1 MESEMKQTV
10 ETKNYNYGG
19 EITALYCRLSRD
31 DDLVGDSNSIVHQK
45 EILESYAKSHAF
57 LNPVFYVDDGY
68 SGTNFNRP
76 AFQRMLGDIESGK
89 VKTVIVKDMSRFGR
103 NYIMVGYYT
112 EILFEQKG
120 IRFIAVND
128 MVDSKQEGD
137 EFTPFRN
144 IINEWYAKDTSKKVK
159 AVLRAKGMSGKH
171 VSPVPPYGYKK
182 DERDKTKWVIDEE
195 AALVVREIYR
205 LYLEG
210 AGTKEI
216 ADILTARGIETPIIY
231 FKRRGMPVRSKSEV
245 PDVWSMATVAGI
257 LKQEA
262 YTGCT
267 VNFKTRKKSYKTKY
281 QERLPRENW
290 VIFENTQEAII
301 DRETFSIVHKMLE
314 SRRRPK
320 KIGSPCVNVFNG
332 LVYCADCGNRMY
344 LHHNTKQTQRDA
356 FVCSRYRR
364 AKFHDC
370 TSHHITYDLLYT
382 IVLNDLRRV
391 CRSIRERRQEFIALY
406 YGEMEQKMNKKSNAV
421 KSELSRSERRCAEID
436 GIIKRLYEDSLCGK
450 ISDDRFAVLSK
461 DYEAEQAK
469 LKTRIA
475 DLNAGLKAIKD
486 RDDGLNRFLLLV
498 DKYTEIPELTPEI
511 LNAFIDRIKVGAKIK
526 CASSSDALHRKS
538 TTKRQIRIV
547 YKFVGAVNL
556 Q

>member
-245 PDVWSMATVAGI
+245 PDVWSMVTVAGI

-511 LNAFIDRIKVGAKIK
+511 LNAFIDRIEVGAKIK

>member
-511 LNAFIDRIKVGAKIK
+511 LNAFIDRIEVGAKIK
-526 CASSSDALHRKS
+526 CARSARLLHRKS

>member
-301 DRETFSIVHKMLE
+301 DRETFAIVHKMLE

-498 DKYTEIPELTPEI
+498 DRYTEIPELTPEI
-511 LNAFIDRIKVGAKIK
+511 LNAFIDRIEVGAKIK

>member
-486 RDDGLNRFLLLV
+486 RDDGLNRFLFLV

-511 LNAFIDRIKVGAKIK
+511 LNAFIDRIEVGAKIK

>member
-195 AALVVREIYR
+195 AAWVVREIYR

-301 DRETFSIVHKMLE
+301 DRETFAIVHKMLE

-332 LVYCADCGNRMY
+332 LVYCADCSNRMY

-370 TSHHITYDLLYT
+370 TSHHITYDLLYA

-391 CRSIRERRQEFIALY
+391 CRSIRERRQEFIAFY
-406 YGEMEQKMNKKSNAV
+406 YGEMEQKINKRSNAA

-475 DLNAGLKAIKD
+475 ELNAGLKAIKD

-511 LNAFIDRIKVGAKIK
+511 LNAFIDRIEVGAKIK
-526 CASSSDALHRKS
+526 CASSSDALRRKS
-538 TTKRQIRIV
+538 TAKRQIRIV

>member
-1 MESEMKQTV
+1 MESEMMQTV
-10 ETKNYNYGG
+10 ENQNYNYGG

-31 DDLVGDSNSIVHQK
+31 DDQVGDSNSIVHQK

-76 AFQRMLGDIESGK
+76 AFQRMLGDIENGK
-89 VKTVIVKDMSRFGR
+89 VRTVIVKDMSRFGR

-245 PDVWSMATVAGI
+245 PDIWSMATVAGI

-301 DRETFSIVHKMLE
+301 DRETFAIVHKMLE

-320 KIGSPCVNVFNG
+320 KIGAPRVNVFNG
-332 LVYCADCGNRMY
+332 LVYCVDCGNRMY

-406 YGEMEQKMNKKSNAV
+406 YGEMEQKVNKRSSAV
-421 KSELSRSERRCAEID
+421 KCELSRSERRCAEID

-475 DLNAGLKAIKD
+475 ELNAGLKAIKD

-498 DKYTEIPELTPEI
+498 DRYTEIPELTPEI
-511 LNAFIDRIKVGAKIK
+511 LNAFIDRIEVGAKIK
-526 CASSSDALHRKS
+526 CASSSDALRRKS
-538 TTKRQIRIV
+538 TAKRQIRIV

>member
-475 DLNAGLKAIKD
+475 ELNAGLKAIKD

-511 LNAFIDRIKVGAKIK
+511 LNAFIDRIEVGAKIK

>member
-1 MESEMKQTV
+1 MKQTV

-436 GIIKRLYEDSLCGK
+436 GIIKQLYEDSLCGK

-511 LNAFIDRIKVGAKIK
+511 LNAFIDRIEVGAKIK

>member
-1 MESEMKQTV
+1 MESEMMQTV
-10 ETKNYNYGG
+10 ETKNNYYGG

-31 DDLVGDSNSIVHQK
+31 DDQVGDSNSIVHQK

-112 EILFEQKG
+112 GILFEQKE

-245 PDVWSMATVAGI
+245 PEVWSMATVAGI

-301 DRETFSIVHKMLE
+301 DRETFAIVHKMLE

-320 KIGSPCVNVFNG
+320 KIGAPCVNVFTG

-391 CRSIRERRQEFIALY
+391 CRSVRERRQEFIALY
-406 YGEMEQKMNKKSNAV
+406 YGEMEQKVNKRSSAV

-436 GIIKRLYEDSLCGK
+436 GIIKRLYEDSLCEK

-461 DYEAEQAK
+461 DYEVEQAK

-475 DLNAGLKAIKD
+475 ELNAGLKAIKD

-498 DKYTEIPELTPEI
+498 DKYTEIPELTPEL
-511 LNAFIDRIKVGAKIK
+511 LNAFIDRIEVGAKIK
-526 CASSSDALHRKS
+526 CASSSDALRRKS

>member
-1 MESEMKQTV
+1 MESEMMQTV
-10 ETKNYNYGG
+10 ETKNYYYGG

-182 DERDKTKWVIDEE
+182 DERDKTKWGIDEE

-301 DRETFSIVHKMLE
+301 DRETFAIVHKMLE

-332 LVYCADCGNRMY
+332 LVYCADCSNRMY

-391 CRSIRERRQEFIALY
+391 CRSIRERRQEFIAFY
-406 YGEMEQKMNKKSNAV
+406 YGEMEQKINKRSNAA

-511 LNAFIDRIKVGAKIK
+511 LNAFIDRIEVGAKIK

>member
-128 MVDSKQEGD
+128 MMDSKQEGD

-320 KIGSPCVNVFNG
+320 KIGSPSVNVFNG

-406 YGEMEQKMNKKSNAV
+406 YGEMEQKMNKRSNAV

-475 DLNAGLKAIKD
+475 ELNAGLKAIKD

-498 DKYTEIPELTPEI
+498 DRYTEIPELTPEL
-511 LNAFIDRIKVGAKIK
+511 LNAFIDRIEVGAKIK
-526 CASSSDALHRKS
+526 CASSSDALCRKS
-538 TTKRQIRIV
+538 TAKRQIRIV

>member
-245 PDVWSMATVAGI
+245 PDVCSMATVAGI

-511 LNAFIDRIKVGAKIK
+511 LNAFIDRIEVGAKIK

>member
-301 DRETFSIVHKMLE
+301 NRETFAIVHKMLE

-320 KIGSPCVNVFNG
+320 KIGAPRVNVFNG
-332 LVYCADCGNRMY
+332 LVYCADCANRMY

-370 TSHHITYDLLYT
+370 TSHHITYDLLYA

-391 CRSIRERRQEFIALY
+391 CRSIMERRQEFIAFY
-406 YGEMEQKMNKKSNAV
+406 YGEMEQKINKRSNAA

-475 DLNAGLKAIKD
+475 ELNAGLKAIKD

-498 DKYTEIPELTPEI
+498 DKYTEIPELTPEL
-511 LNAFIDRIKVGAKIK
+511 LNAFIDRIEVGAKIK
-526 CASSSDALHRKS
+526 CASSSDALRRKS
-538 TTKRQIRIV
+538 TAKRQIRIV

>member
-210 AGTKEI
+210 AGTKKI

-511 LNAFIDRIKVGAKIK
+511 LNAFIDRIEVGAKIK

>member
-344 LHHNTKQTQRDA
+344 LGPMSILWTKK
-356 FVCSRYRR
+356 V
-364 AKFHDC
+364 
-370 TSHHITYDLLYT
+370 
-382 IVLNDLRRV
+382 
-391 CRSIRERRQEFIALY
+391 
-406 YGEMEQKMNKKSNAV
+406 
-421 KSELSRSERRCAEID
+421 
-436 GIIKRLYEDSLCGK
+436 
-450 ISDDRFAVLSK
+450 
-461 DYEAEQAK
+461 
-469 LKTRIA
+469 
-475 DLNAGLKAIKD
+475 
-486 RDDGLNRFLLLV
+486 
-498 DKYTEIPELTPEI
+498 EI
-511 LNAFIDRIKVGAKIK
+511 L
-526 CASSSDALHRKS
+526 C
-538 TTKRQIRIV
+538 
-547 YKFVGAVNL
+547 
-556 Q
+556 

>member
-301 DRETFSIVHKMLE
+301 DRETFAIVHKMLE

-511 LNAFIDRIKVGAKIK
+511 LNAFIDRIEVGAKIK

>member
-301 DRETFSIVHKMLE
+301 DRETFAIVHKMLE

-475 DLNAGLKAIKD
+475 ELNAGLKAIKD

-511 LNAFIDRIKVGAKIK
+511 LNAFIDRIEVGAKIK
-526 CASSSDALHRKS
+526 CASSSDALRRKS
-538 TTKRQIRIV
+538 TAKRQIRIV

>member
-290 VIFENTQEAII
+290 VIFENTQGAII
-301 DRETFSIVHKMLE
+301 DRETFAIVHKMLE

-511 LNAFIDRIKVGAKIK
+511 LNAFIDRIEVGAKIK

>member
-320 KIGSPCVNVFNG
+320 IIGSPCVNVFNG

-511 LNAFIDRIKVGAKIK
+511 LNAFIDRIEVGAKIK

>member
-31 DDLVGDSNSIVHQK
+31 DDLVGDSN
-45 EILESYAKSHAF
+45 SYAKSHAF

-511 LNAFIDRIKVGAKIK
+511 LNAFIDRIEVGAKIK

>member
-1 MESEMKQTV
+1 
-10 ETKNYNYGG
+10 
-19 EITALYCRLSRD
+19 
-31 DDLVGDSNSIVHQK
+31 
-45 EILESYAKSHAF
+45 
-57 LNPVFYVDDGY
+57 
-68 SGTNFNRP
+68 
-76 AFQRMLGDIESGK
+76 
-89 VKTVIVKDMSRFGR
+89 
-103 NYIMVGYYT
+103 MVGYYT

-511 LNAFIDRIKVGAKIK
+511 LNAFIDRIEVGAKIK

>member
-89 VKTVIVKDMSRFGR
+89 VKTVIVKDTSRFGR

-344 LHHNTKQTQRDA
+344 LHHNTKQTQHDA

-364 AKFHDC
+364 AKFLDC

-511 LNAFIDRIKVGAKIK
+511 LNAFIDRIEVGAKIK

>member
-31 DDLVGDSNSIVHQK
+31 DDLVGDSNSIVHPK

-511 LNAFIDRIKVGAKIK
+511 LNAFIDRIEVGAKIK

>member
-89 VKTVIVKDMSRFGR
+89 VKTVIVKDTSRFGR

-344 LHHNTKQTQRDA
+344 LHHNTKQTQHDA

-511 LNAFIDRIKVGAKIK
+511 LNAFIDRIEVGAKIK

>member
-195 AALVVREIYR
+195 AAWVVREIYR

-301 DRETFSIVHKMLE
+301 DRETFAIVHKMLE

-332 LVYCADCGNRMY
+332 LVYCADCSNRMY

-370 TSHHITYDLLYT
+370 TSHHITYDLLYA

-391 CRSIRERRQEFIALY
+391 CRSIRERRQEFIAFY
-406 YGEMEQKMNKKSNAV
+406 YGEMEQKINKRSNAA
-421 KSELSRSERRCAEID
+421 KSELIRSELRCAEID

-475 DLNAGLKAIKD
+475 ELNAGLKAIKD

-498 DKYTEIPELTPEI
+498 DRYTEIPELTPEI
-511 LNAFIDRIKVGAKIK
+511 LNAFIDRIEVGAKIK
-526 CASSSDALHRKS
+526 CASSSDALRRKS
-538 TTKRQIRIV
+538 TAKRQIRIV

>member
-1 MESEMKQTV
+1 MESEMMQTV
-10 ETKNYNYGG
+10 ETPNYNYGG

-231 FKRRGMPVRSKSEV
+231 FKSRGMPVRSKSEV

-370 TSHHITYDLLYT
+370 TSHHITYDLLYA

-391 CRSIRERRQEFIALY
+391 CRSVRERRQEFIALY
-406 YGEMEQKMNKKSNAV
+406 YGEMEQKINKRSNAV
-421 KSELSRSERRCAEID
+421 KSELIRSERRCAEID

-475 DLNAGLKAIKD
+475 ELNAGLKAIKD
-486 RDDGLNRFLLLV
+486 CDDGLNRFLLLV
-498 DKYTEIPELTPEI
+498 DRYTEIPELTTEL
-511 LNAFIDRIKVGAKIK
+511 LNAFIDRIEVGAKIK

>member
-195 AALVVREIYR
+195 AAWVVREIYR

-301 DRETFSIVHKMLE
+301 DRETFAIVHKMLE

-332 LVYCADCGNRMY
+332 LVYCADCSNRMY

-370 TSHHITYDLLYT
+370 TSHHITYDLLYA

-391 CRSIRERRQEFIALY
+391 CRSIREWRQEFIAFY
-406 YGEMEQKMNKKSNAV
+406 YGEMEQKINKRSNAA

-475 DLNAGLKAIKD
+475 ELNAGLKAIKD

-498 DKYTEIPELTPEI
+498 DRYTEIPELTPEI
-511 LNAFIDRIKVGAKIK
+511 LNAFIDRIEVGAKIK
-526 CASSSDALHRKS
+526 CASSSDALRRKS
-538 TTKRQIRIV
+538 TAKRQIRIV

>member
-301 DRETFSIVHKMLE
+301 NRETFAIVHKMLE

-511 LNAFIDRIKVGAKIK
+511 LNAFIDRIEVGAKIK
-526 CASSSDALHRKS
+526 CASSSDALRRKS
-538 TTKRQIRIV
+538 TAKRQIRIV

>member
-1 MESEMKQTV
+1 MKSEMTQTV
-10 ETKNYNYGG
+10 ETKYNNYGG

-31 DDLVGDSNSIVHQK
+31 DDQAGDSNSIVHQK
-45 EILESYAKSHAF
+45 EILANYAKAHGF
-57 LNPVFYVDDGY
+57 VNPVFYVDDGY

-76 AFQRMLGDIESGK
+76 AFQRMLGDIESGS

-128 MVDSKQEGD
+128 RVDNRLEGD

-144 IINEWYAKDTSKKVK
+144 IINEWYAKDTSRKVK

-182 DERDKTKWVIDEE
+182 DETDRAKWVIDED
-195 AALVVREIYR
+195 AAQVVREVYR
-205 LYLEG
+205 LYIDGL
-210 AGTKEI
+210 GTKEI
-216 ADILTARGIETPIIY
+216 ADILTARGIDTPIIY
-231 FKRRGMPVRSKSEV
+231 FKKRGMPVRSKSEI
-245 PDVWSMATVAGI
+245 PDIWSMTTVAGI

-267 VNFKTRKKSYKTKY
+267 VNFKTRKKSYKTKE
-281 QERLPRENW
+281 QEMLPREEW
-290 VIFENTQEAII
+290 VIIENTQEAII
-301 DRETFSIVHKMLE
+301 DKETFEIVRKMRE

-320 KIGSPCVNVFNG
+320 KIGIKRVNVFNG
-332 LVYCADCGNRMY
+332 LLYCADCGNRMY
-344 LHHNTKQTQRDA
+344 LHHNCRQSQRDN

-370 TSHHITYDLLYT
+370 TSHHITYDLLYK

-391 CRSIRERRQEFIALY
+391 CAGVRERRQEFISMY
-406 YGEMEQKMNKKSNAV
+406 YDGMAQKVSRRMSAV
-421 KSELSRSERRCAEID
+421 KAELNKSERRCVEID
-436 GIIKRLYEDSLCGK
+436 GIIKRLYEDNLCGK
-450 ISDDRFAVLSK
+450 ISDERFTVLSK
-461 DYEAEQAK
+461 DYETEQAK
-469 LKTRIA
+469 LKEKI
-475 DLNAGLKAIKD
+475 AGLNTGLKEIKEQ
-486 RDDGLNRFLLLV
+486 DDGLNKFLSIV
-498 DKYTEIPELTPEI
+498 DRYTEIPELTAEI
-511 LNAFIDRIKVGAKIK
+511 LNAFVDRIYVGEKVKGE
-526 CASSSDALHRKS
+526 SSSTKTHRKS
-538 TTKRQIRIV
+538 TATRQIRIV

>member
-511 LNAFIDRIKVGAKIK
+511 LNAFIDRIEVGAKIK

-538 TTKRQIRIV
+538 TTTRQIRIV